1 MNIKRAKAITTVIAI
16 IIAVTVSFIS
26 CIREPIYVHHKINLV
41 SSPKAGVV
49 LTGAGEY
56 NHKSS
61 VTITATDTSNVGLIF
76 EGWYTDQTDTTPLSK
91 DNPYQFT
98 L

>member
-1 MNIKRAKAITTVIAI
+1 MKSQVIKLLIS

-41 SSPKAGVV
+41 SLPKAGVV

-56 NHKSS
+56 SHKAS
-61 VTITATDTSNVGLIF
+61 VTITASDTSHVGLIF
-76 EGWYTDQTDTTPLSK
+76 DGWYTDQTDTTPL
-91 DNPYQFT
+91 
-98 L
+98 